1 MELTRKLDEHG
12 KGAWIG
18 VMVLSF
24 ILFWPAGL
32 AILAYLIWSGRMSCW
47 KHGGPGRWHN
57 SRRRNKRH
65 KNSEEQHYQGASS
78 GNSAFDAYREETLK
92 RLEDEQSEFEGFL
105 EQLRHAKDKA
115 EFDQFMDDRKSRP
128 QDPAQ
133 DPPTG
138 GEEQPGA

>member
-47 KHGGPGRWHN
+47 KHGGPGRWHY
-57 SRRRNKRH
+57 SRKRRR
-65 KNSEEQHYQGASS
+65 KNRGDHEEQAYHGASS

-92 RLEDEQSEFEGFL
+92 RLEDEQNEFEGFL

-115 EFDQFMDDRKSRP
+115 EFDQFMDDRKNRP
-128 QDPAQ
+128 QDPPQ
-133 DPPTG
+133 D
-138 GEEQPGA
+138 QPGA